1 MSMNNVGTR
10 RMTSNAISSCN
21 DTVRVAKRF
30 PPTPV
35 HTDTETGIRD
45 KRVQA
50 SETHGY
56 GRQTQTGTGIRDKR
70 KRASNKTGTDCTTAI
85 GSCRECWLIP
95 TNDTYVQVKSNKSA
109 YKGVK
114 LS

>member
-21 DTVRVAKRF
+21 DLVRVAKRF

-56 GRQTQTGTGIRDKR
+56 GRQTQTGT
-70 KRASNKTGTDCTTAI
+70 DCTTAI

-109 YKGVK
+109 YKGVT